1 MKLDHNT
8 NPDGRGKYALI
19 NLRKLQAPLQGA
31 CIEMPDGSRFYHIPE
46 DAVEWGNTVAD
57 EFFVLKLKDRFAGV
71 ALRAYAAAVLAH
83 SEDLRRHAVPQAGEW
98 EEYAEEID
106 NLADRA
112 GLNHPLCKLP
122 D

>member
-1 MKLDHNT
+1 MKLDRHI
-8 NPDGRGKYALI
+8 DARGKYALI

-57 EFFVLKLKDRFAGV
+57 EFFVLKLKDYFAEI
-71 ALRAYAAAVLAH
+71 ALRAYAAAALAY
-83 SEDLRRHAVPQAGEW
+83 SKNQYRAGDPDADDW
-98 EEYAEEID
+98 GEYAYEVD
-106 NLADRA
+106 LLADRA
-112 GLNHPLCKLP
+112 GPRHPLCKLP